1 MVRPYT
7 QQGVHRPQ
15 RQDDRDTAQQP
26 PPADSTRDRDRNP
39 GRMPCTIQI
48 DRPLAG
54 MSTMSVR
61 FR

>member
-1 MVRPYT
+1 MQRSS
-7 QQGVHRPQ
+7 HRQ
-15 RQDDRDTAQQP
+15 RI
-26 PPADSTRDRDRNP
+26 PPATEDRNP

-61 FR
+61 FT